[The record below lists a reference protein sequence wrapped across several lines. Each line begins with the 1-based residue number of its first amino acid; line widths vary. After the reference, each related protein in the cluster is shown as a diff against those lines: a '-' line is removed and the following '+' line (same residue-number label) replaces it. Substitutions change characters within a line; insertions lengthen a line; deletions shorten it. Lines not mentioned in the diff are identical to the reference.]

1 MVLALRYK
9 LSSEEFHAEIL
20 AKMAE
25 KYPKLNIQTK
35 KAFGHFSLLK
45 GGGMIIIP
53 VASEFVQ

>member
-25 KYPKLNIQTK
+25 KYPKLNIQT
-35 KAFGHFSLLK
+35 
-45 GGGMIIIP
+45 
-53 VASEFVQ
+53 